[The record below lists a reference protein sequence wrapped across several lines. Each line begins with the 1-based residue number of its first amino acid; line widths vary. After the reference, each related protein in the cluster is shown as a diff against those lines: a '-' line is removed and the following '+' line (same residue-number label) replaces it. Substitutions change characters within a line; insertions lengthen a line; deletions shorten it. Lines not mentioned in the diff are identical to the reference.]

1 MSCTTRIHQT
11 LKLASRGKVFLENHL
26 HLRQSAVFL
35 AVLALF
41 LSVPPFIPSASSQP
55 VAKEGPKD
63 FGLVSPMN
71 GNMSEGEPLFVVIRS
86 DARPVD
92 YVILVDDTDV
102 TGSSEVSDSGFIYRS
117 EAGLPPGEHS
127 VEVSG
132 IGPNGEEVSR
142 SWKIQVKRAGEAQE
156 LPYSVSA
163 SGGLSL
169 NYGRGFLDKASGKS
183 INQVTANLGLALSA
197 EGPGFD
203 LAWDGINLQYDN
215 SRDTDNLTVGSGFYL
230 ALSGDDRLVEYGDIS
245 VNETPLVAPGFAR
258 RGIQLKLFGKETEMH
273 IFDVQSAPATGFES
287 GLDNDF
293 SEQVYGASIRRSL
306 LPNNRLS
313 ATLVYIAGGDAAI
326 DGVNVTTTEAAR
338 KGEVV
343 GALLTHTISKARLNL
358 EAAMSRVDQNTVDT
372 DPAVDGFAWNANLT
386 GRISSLSAGA
396 GYVYSGPDFTSVAN
410 PEYSSDRAGYNAFV
424 SGSSGYSN
432 ASFTMSRLR
441 DNVEND
447 STKPVVHSTSG
458 ALAWGLSV
466 PGWPALSLSLSRS
479 QQDSDSEPDA
489 SSAVKNVNDA
499 VTASLQYNG
508 AAWSMGG
515 SSSWGHLNDEVNG
528 NDSATRAYSVTGAY
542 NPGRFVSANAGASLT
557 ESETAGVKN
566 RDWLFAATIGMPL
579 YRPYANFNMQ
589 ASYAM
594 NTASDGSE
602 DSSTLNGTMR
612 IAVNIHELIKK
623 WVNTGG
629 ESLAVSF
636 NYSTFDDDVD
646 PSASSENYS
655 GFLTLSFYQPIR
667 GKHAF

>member
-1 MSCTTRIHQT
+1 MSCSTRIHQT
-11 LKLASRGKVFLENHL
+11 LKLASRGNVFLKN
-26 HLRQSAVFL
+26 HLRQSAFFL
-35 AVLALF
+35 TILVLF
-41 LSVPPFIPSASSQP
+41 LSVPFIPSASSQP
-55 VAKEGPKD
+55 VAKDAPKD
-63 FGLVSPMN
+63 FRLVSPLN
-71 GNMSEGEPLFVVIRS
+71 GHMSEGEPLFVVIRS

-92 YVILVDDTDV
+92 YVILVDGMDV
-102 TGSSEVSDSGFIYRS
+102 TGSSEVSGTGFIYRS
-117 EAGLPPGEHS
+117 EAGLEPGEHS

-142 SWKIQVKRAGEAQE
+142 SWKIQVNRAAEAQE

-183 INQVTANLGLALSA
+183 LNQVTANLGLALSA

-203 LAWDGINLQYDN
+203 LAWDGINVQYDN
-215 SRDTDNLTVGSGFYL
+215 SRDTDNLTVASGFYL
-230 ALSGDDRLVEYGDIS
+230 ALSGGYHLVEYGDIS

-306 LPNNRLS
+306 LPNNRLN
-313 ATLVYIAGGDAAI
+313 ATLAYIAGGDAAI

-343 GALLTHTISKARLNL
+343 GALLTHTMSKARLNL
-358 EAAMSRVDQNTVDT
+358 EAAMSRVDQNTADT
-372 DPAVDGFAWNANLT
+372 DPAVDGFAWNANLS

-396 GYVYSGPDFTSVAN
+396 GYVYSDPNFMSVAN

-432 ASFTMSRLR
+432 ASFTVSRLR

-447 STKPVVHSTSG
+447 RTRPVVYSTSG
-458 ALAWGLSV
+458 TLAWGLSV

-479 QQDSDSEPDA
+479 QQDSGSEPDA
-489 SSAVKNVNDA
+489 SSAVNNVNDA
-499 VTASLQYNG
+499 VTASLQYTG
-508 AAWSMGG
+508 DAWSAGG
-515 SSSWGHLNDEVNG
+515 SSSWGYLNDKVNG

-542 NPGRFVSANAGASLT
+542 NPGRFVSASADGSLT
-557 ESETAGVKN
+557 ESEAAGVTN

-579 YRPYANFNMQ
+579 YRPYANLNMQ
-589 ASYAM
+589 ASYAI
-594 NTASDGSE
+594 NTASDGSQ
-602 DSSTLNGTMR
+602 DSRTLNGTMR
-612 IAVNIHELIKK
+612 IAVNIHEFIKK

-636 NYSTFDDDVD
+636 NYSDLDDDVD

-667 GKHAF
+667 GKYAF